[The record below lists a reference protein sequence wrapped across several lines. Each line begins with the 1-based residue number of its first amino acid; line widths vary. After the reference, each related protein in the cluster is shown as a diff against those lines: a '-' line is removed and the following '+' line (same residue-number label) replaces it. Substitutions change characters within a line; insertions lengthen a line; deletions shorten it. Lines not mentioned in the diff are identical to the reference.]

1 MMQLSTQQAEAAD
14 AVQTWL
20 SGGPEN
26 VVDPVFRLFGFAGSG
41 KTTIA
46 RELSRD
52 GGRVRFAAF
61 TGKAASVLREK
72 GCHGA
77 TTIHKLIY
85 LPQDK
90 SGRRLRDLQAE
101 DQRERAKGT
110 PSQAVLGRLERS
122 IKMEKQN
129 LKRPSFALNPDSELS
144 DQVDLLVV
152 DEVSM
157 VGQKM
162 AEDLL
167 SFQVPILVLGDPAQL
182 PPVGDAGYFINA
194 DPDFM
199 LTEIHRQAA
208 GNPIIGLATQIR
220 KGGGIPYTTKL
231 AGRVRVVRKGF
242 LGIED
247 VVQFDQIIVGKNAT
261 RHGINAQVREF
272 QGREPNVPELG
283 DKLVCLRNNHELS
296 LLNGSQWEVLA
307 VRKNDWDRY
316 ELDLEDADGGR
327 KLLDVDCFPHYF
339 ERRPDEI
346 PHFDMREADHFDF
359 GYAITCHKAQGSE
372 WDSVLVIDESHV
384 FRADAKR
391 WLYTA
396 VTRASEHLTVVRR

>member
-1 MMQLSTQQAEAAD
+1 MQLSTQQAAAAD
-14 AVQTWL
+14 AVQEWL
-20 SGGPEN
+20 SGVAPGLGG
-26 VVDPVFRLFGFAGSG
+26 VFRLFGFAGSG

-52 GGRVRFAAF
+52 GGRVRFASF

-90 SGRRLRDLQAE
+90 SGHRLRLLE
-101 DQRERAKGT
+101 TELRREKAGT
-110 PSQAVLGRLERS
+110 NDPGAVKKLDRS
-122 IKMEKQN
+122 IHMERQN

-144 DQVDLLVV
+144 DEVDLLVI

-220 KGGGIPYTTKL
+220 KGGGIPYTDV
-231 AGRVRVVRKGF
+231 AGSAVRVIKKGV
-242 LGIED
+242 LSIEE
-247 VVQFDQIIVGKNAT
+247 VASFDQVIVGKNAT

-272 QGREPNVPELG
+272 QGREPNVPEPG
-283 DKLVCLRNNHELS
+283 DKIICLRNNHELS

-307 VRKNDWDRY
+307 VRKNYWDRY

-339 ERRPDEI
+339 ERRSDEI
-346 PHFDMREADHFDF
+346 PHYDMRQADHFDF
-359 GYAITCHKAQGSE
+359 GYAITCHKSQGSE
-372 WDSVLVIDESHV
+372 WDSVLVIDESCV
-384 FRADAKR
+384 FRADAKK

-396 VTRASEHLTVVRR
+396 VTRASKSLTVVRR

>member
-1 MMQLSTQQAEAAD
+1 MELSNQQQQAAT
-14 AVQTWL
+14 AVQEWL

-26 VVDPVFRLFGFAGSG
+26 VVDPVFRLFGYAGTG

-52 GGRVRFAAF
+52 AGRVKFASF

-90 SGRRLRDLQAE
+90 SGHRLRLLE
-101 DQRERAKGT
+101 TELRREKAGT
-110 PSQAVLGRLERS
+110 NDPGAVKKLDRS
-122 IKMEKQN
+122 ILMEKQN
-129 LKRPSFALNPDSELS
+129 LKRPAFALNPDSELS
-144 DQVDLLVV
+144 DEVDLLVI

-199 LTEIHRQAA
+199 LTEIHRQAS

-220 KGGGIPYTTKL
+220 KGGGIPYVDN
-231 AGRVRVVRKGF
+231 GGPVRVIRKGV
-242 LGIED
+242 LSIEE
-247 VVQFDQIIVGKNAT
+247 VASFDQVIVGKNAT

-272 QGREPNVPELG
+272 QGREPNVPIQG
-283 DKLVCLRNNHELS
+283 DKIICLRNNHELS

-307 VRKNDWDRY
+307 VRKNDWGRY

-327 KLLDVDCFPHYF
+327 KLLDVDCFQHYF
-339 ERRPDEI
+339 ERRGDEI
-346 PHFDMREADHFDF
+346 PHYDMRHADHFDF
-359 GYAITCHKAQGSE
+359 GYAITCHKSQGSE
-372 WDSVLVIDESHV
+372 WDSVLVIDESYV
-384 FRADAKR
+384 FRADAQK
-391 WLYTA
+391 WQYTA
-396 VTRASEHLTVVRR
+396 CTRASKSLTVVRR

>member
-1 MMQLSTQQAEAAD
+1 MAMQLSSQQSQAAD
-14 AVQTWL
+14 AVQEWL
-20 SGGPEN
+20 SRVAPGMAG
-26 VVDPVFRLFGFAGSG
+26 VFRLFGYAGSG

-52 GGRVRFAAF
+52 AGAVRFASF

-90 SGRRLRDLQAE
+90 SGRRLRQLKTELA
-101 DQRERAKGT
+101 RENEKT
-110 PSQAVLGRLERS
+110 PPSATRVGKLERS
-122 IKMEKQN
+122 IKMEQQN
-129 LKRPSFALNPDSELS
+129 LKRPAFALNPDSEL
-144 DQVDLLVV
+144 QEADLLVV

-167 SFQVPILVLGDPAQL
+167 SFGVPILVLGDPAQL
-182 PPVGDAGYFINA
+182 PPVGDQGYFIDA
-194 DPDFM
+194 EPDFM
-199 LTEIHRQAA
+199 LTEIHRQAE

-220 KGGGIPYTTKL
+220 MGGGIPF
-231 AGRVRVVRKGF
+231 ADCNSAVRVIKKGI
-242 LGIED
+242 LSIED
-247 VVQFDQIIVGKNAT
+247 VAAFDQVIVGKNAT

-272 QGREPNVPELG
+272 QGREPHVPEVG
-283 DKLVCLRNNHELS
+283 DRLICLKNNHELS
-296 LLNGSQWEVLA
+296 LLNGSQWEVLGI
-307 VRKNDWDRY
+307 RKNDWGRY

-339 ERRPDEI
+339 ERRGDEI
-346 PHFDMREADHFDF
+346 PHYDMREADHFDF

-372 WDSVLVIDESHV
+372 YDNVLVIDESYV
-384 FRADAKR
+384 FRGDAQK
-391 WLYTA
+391 WQYTA
-396 VTRASEHLTVVRR
+396 VTRASKRLTVVRR